1 MADKKLR
8 ITLVKS
14 PISAVPK
21 HRRTVEAMGL
31 TKMHKT
37 VEMPDN
43 AATRGMIQQ
52 VQHLVK
58 DWLYVKGRRNLIN
71 KSDKEVQRWIYLI

>member
-1 MADKKLR
+1 MADKLK

-14 PISAVPK
+14 PIGAIPK
-21 HRRTVEAMGL
+21 QRATVEALGL
-31 TKMHKT
+31 KKVNKT

-58 DWLYVKGRRNLIN
+58 V
-71 KSDKEVQRWIYLI
+71 EEA

>member
-1 MADKKLR
+1 MAEKLK

-21 HRRTVEAMGL
+21 HRRTVEALGL

-37 VEMPDN
+37 VELPDN
-43 AATRGMIQQ
+43 KATRGMIQQ
-52 VQHLVK
+52 VGYMLKVEE
-58 DWLYVKGRRNLIN
+58 I
-71 KSDKEVQRWIYLI
+71 

>member
-1 MADKKLR
+1 MAEKLR

-37 VEMPDN
+37 VELPDN
-43 AATRGMIQQ
+43 AATRGMVKQ
-52 VQHLVK
+52 VSHLVK
-58 DWLYVKGRRNLIN
+58 VE
-71 KSDKEVQRWIYLI
+71 EV

>member
-1 MADKKLR
+1 MAGKLK

-14 PISAVPK
+14 PIGAVPK
-21 HRRTVEAMGL
+21 QKATVVALGL
-31 TKMHKT
+31 NKMHKT

-58 DWLYVKGRRNLIN
+58 V
-71 KSDKEVQRWIYLI
+71 EEA

>member
-14 PISAVPK
+14 PNSAVPK

-37 VEMPDN
+37 VELPDN
-43 AATRGMIQQ
+43 AATRGQIQQ
-52 VQHLVK
+52 IGYMLKVEE
-58 DWLYVKGRRNLIN
+58 I
-71 KSDKEVQRWIYLI
+71 

>member
-1 MADKKLR
+1 MIPAKQEMEVKTADKKLR

-37 VEMPDN
+37 VELPDN
-43 AATRGMIQQ
+43 AATRGQIQQ
-52 VQHLVK
+52 IGYMLKVEE
-58 DWLYVKGRRNLIN
+58 I
-71 KSDKEVQRWIYLI
+71 

>member
-58 DWLYVKGRRNLIN
+58 V
-71 KSDKEVQRWIYLI
+71 EEA

>member
-52 VQHLVK
+52 VQHLAKVE
-58 DWLYVKGRRNLIN
+58 D
-71 KSDKEVQRWIYLI
+71 